1 MGYKLYQGYFI
12 SWKINCGCRTREKKR
27 MQAIEIAFSIK
38 TKTPKKILS
47 QNIGKGGILS
57 GEDWKR
63 HLSKGRLKGLI
74 IIRLKESSKQQQQYI
89 LFYNFLQAVS

>member
-1 MGYKLYQGYFI
+1 
-12 SWKINCGCRTREKKR
+12 
-27 MQAIEIAFSIK
+27 MQAIEIAFLIK
-38 TKTPKKILS
+38 TKTPNKILS

-63 HLSKGRLKGLI
+63 HLSKGKGLI
-74 IIRLKESSKQQQQYI
+74 IIKLKESSKQQQQYI